1 MEMRGGTMN
10 TKSKITANRLISL
23 ILFIAVLIVVN
34 LVAKNVFARV
44 DLTENKIY
52 TLTDATKD
60 ILRNLDD
67 RVTIRAY
74 FSEGL
79 PAQYAEYRQIIK
91 DKLDE
96 YKIYAGDNLQ
106 YEFIDPSDSIGKQR
120 AQSDGVP
127 QARINV
133 FENDQYTSRN
143 IYLGLAITYQ
153 DKKEVIPIV
162 ENLSGFE
169 YELTRAI
176 LKVSSPETDV
186 GYLTSN
192 GTLDMT
198 KDVPTLIQVL
208 RSQYTVRPVDLT
220 RGKIPP
226 NISTLIILKP
236 TEQFSDSELYAL
248 DQFVMRGGNLAV
260 FFDKID
266 ADMETGRTQK
276 LDIGL
281 NKLLNNYHLGVNDD
295 IVLDRNHVQVTVPQI
310 SGSMIHFVREDYPFI
325 PIVTNFDRENPI
337 VKKLEN
343 INLIIASS
351 IDTSM
356 LPNSGLK
363 YSVLARSSNYAY
375 LMQSNYTISPNF
387 QLTPSMYNASNV
399 PLAVAAYGK
408 FNSYFTNSEFA
419 SNDSKFKSESSEA
432 KIVLVGDGD
441 FIADKFL
448 GRAATKSPNMIFFSN
463 IIDWLTLKKNLISI
477 RSREVTYR
485 PIQKI
490 VNGKIVE
497 FTNAEKSRI
506 KLMNILYPVSI
517 VLIFGIIYFII
528 IGIKKKAEVKL

>member
-1 MEMRGGTMN
+1 MN
-10 TKSKITANRLISL
+10 IKSKITANRLISL
-23 ILFIAVLIVVN
+23 LLFIVILVVLN
-34 LVAKNVFARV
+34 LIAKNVFARA
-44 DLTENKIY
+44 DLTENRIY

-60 ILRNLDD
+60 ILKGLDD
-67 RVTIRAY
+67 RITIRAY

-106 YEFIDPSDSIGKQR
+106 YEFIDPSDSVGKQR

-143 IYLGLAITYQ
+143 VFLGLVVIYQ
-153 DKKEVIPIV
+153 NEKEIIPIV
-162 ENLSGFE
+162 QNLSGFE

-192 GTLDMT
+192 GTLEMT
-198 KDVPTLIQVL
+198 KDVPSLIRVL
-208 RSQYTVRPVDLT
+208 RSQYTVSPVDLT
-220 RGKIPP
+220 RGSIPP

-236 TEQFSDSELYAL
+236 TEKFTDSELYAI
-248 DQFVMRGGNLAV
+248 DQFVMKGGKLAV

-266 ADMETGRTQK
+266 ADMETGKTQK

-281 NKLLNNYHLGVNDD
+281 DKLLDNYHLGVNDD
-295 IVLDRNHVQVTVPQI
+295 IVLDRNHVQVTVPQT
-310 SGSMIHFVREDYPFI
+310 SGSMVHFARVDYPFI
-325 PIVTNFDRENPI
+325 PIITNFDKDNPI

-343 INLIIASS
+343 MNLIITSS

-363 YSVLARSSNYAY
+363 YSILARSSNYAY
-375 LMQSNYTISPNF
+375 LMKSNYTISPNF
-387 QLTPSMYNASNV
+387 QITPDMYNASNV
-399 PLAVAAYGK
+399 PLAVSAHGK
-408 FNSYFTNSEFA
+408 FDSYFANTEFA
-419 SNDSKFKSESSEA
+419 NSDSKFKSESSET

-441 FIADKFL
+441 FVIDKFL
-448 GRAATKSPNMIFFSN
+448 GRAAAKSANMIFFSN
-463 IIDWLTLKKNLISI
+463 IIDWLSLKKSLISI

-528 IGIKKKAEVKL
+528 IGIKKKSEVKL

>member
-1 MEMRGGTMN
+1 MN

-208 RSQYTVRPVDLT
+208 RSQYTVRPVDLA

-295 IVLDRNHVQVTVPQI
+295 IVLDRNHVQVTIPQI

-408 FNSYFTNSEFA
+408 FDSYFTNSEFA

-485 PIQKI
+485 PIQK
-490 VNGKIVE
+490 VVDGKIVE